1 MKKIFIILFAVIP
14 AMTFS
19 QVKPSIPKAEKA
31 LWEFK
36 LDEAKTIIDAT
47 TGNPEFMVDKKGQPS
62 KNSAKAWYLKGLIYM
77 SMDTT
82 SKEQFKSLDPN
93 PFAVAKEA
101 FDKCIEIDGGKTLTY
116 INNPVTGLPVLT
128 GNVYGNYAYVYLLKA
143 IATYNQKTEDK
154 DKQFANAKLS
164 LDYCEKTLYFQPQ
177 DTTVL
182 LYAGGIFAPGAKEYD
197 KAIDLLN
204 RFIKAGGKTPDAYT
218 MMSTIYKDNKKDNV
232 NALRVLKEGR
242 VKYPNY
248 KDLMQ
253 MELNIYL
260 NEKKYD
266 LAKQMV
272 EDELK
277 ADPAG
282 KDNFFLLGQLNREMG
297 EMEKA
302 KDAFR
307 KVLEI
312 DPKNFD
318 ASAELAN
325 LYWAEAKKF
334 KDEMGS
340 LSSSKTDMEKMKKL
354 DALYVEKL
362 KIYLPYIENCEKLSP
377 DDVTV
382 LYSLLNV
389 YGDLDDQPKIARIK
403 KKLKA
408 LGEDI

>member
-1 MKKIFIILFAVIP
+1 
-14 AMTFS
+14 
-19 QVKPSIPKAEKA
+19 
-31 LWEFK
+31 
-36 LDEAKTIIDAT
+36 
-47 TGNPEFMVDKKGQPS
+47 
-62 KNSAKAWYLKGLIYM
+62 
-77 SMDTT
+77 
-82 SKEQFKSLDPN
+82 
-93 PFAVAKEA
+93 
-101 FDKCIEIDGGKTLTY
+101 
-116 INNPVTGLPVLT
+116 
-128 GNVYGNYAYVYLLKA
+128 
-143 IATYNQKTEDK
+143 
-154 DKQFANAKLS
+154 
-164 LDYCEKTLYFQPQ
+164 
-177 DTTVL
+177 
-182 LYAGGIFAPGAKEYD
+182 
-197 KAIDLLN
+197 
-204 RFIKAGGKTPDAYT
+204 

-242 VKYPNY
+242 VKFPNY

-277 ADPAG
+277 ADPAN
-282 KDNFFLLGQLNREMG
+282 KDNYFLLGQLNREMG

-318 ASAELAN
+318 AAAELAN
-325 LYWAEAKKF
+325 LYWAEAKTI
-334 KDEMGS
+334 KDQMGA

-354 DALYVEKL
+354 DVLYVEKL

-377 DDVTV
+377 DDITV

-389 YGDLDDQPKIARIK
+389 YGDLDDQPKIAKVK